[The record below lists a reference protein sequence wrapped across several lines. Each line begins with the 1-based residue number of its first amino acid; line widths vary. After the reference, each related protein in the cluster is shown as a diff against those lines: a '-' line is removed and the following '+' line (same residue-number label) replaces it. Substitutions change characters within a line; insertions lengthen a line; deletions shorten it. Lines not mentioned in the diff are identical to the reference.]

1 MFRKEAWAG
10 ALVVLLGS
18 SAAGAQE
25 SAITDAKDK
34 TKTAPTSPEASI
46 AYAKALRNAGKEN
59 EALTELRRAQTFA
72 TGGQAVLVDWE
83 IARTHIAK
91 RDFTNA
97 MSACHAIT
105 KLPGGGAPAETGGIP
120 TRAGEAAAAAR
131 TCKGEAHLLWR
142 RGTEAMGEL
151 AELAK
156 IQKVVT
162 KNSVGDEINYAAKL
176 IEGRS
181 KELDSKDSEAETAY
195 QAAIALQPT
204 RTEAH
209 VRLGALQQKSGKDGT
224 AELKKAV
231 DADPRDPTAQ
241 LEYGR
246 ALMTDPAKRNDAAAA
261 LEKSI
266 AERPTN
272 LEAMRLATEVYIAQN
287 KLSDAKRI
295 AAKVLAL
302 APNDVLAHVVS
313 GRVALAD
320 NKPDDAIKEG
330 EAALK
335 IQANEGKAKLLIADA
350 YAKKGEIDLA
360 LEAYQ
365 KASGLD
371 PLDPTALVNA
381 TYACIAATRLTSA
394 KAFGQRAVLDFPNYA
409 PAWVAQGDALA
420 ADGNPAAARKAYE
433 SGKKVHGADV
443 AAIDAKLAKL
453 K

>member
-1 MFRKEAWAG
+1 MLVA
-10 ALVVLLGS
+10 AL
-18 SAAGAQE
+18 ATTAYAQE
-25 SAITDAKDK
+25 SAINDAKDK
-34 TKTAPTSPEASI
+34 TKQTPTSAEASM
-46 AYAKALRNAGKEN
+46 AYAKTLRNAGKEN

-72 TGGQAVLVDWE
+72 TGGSAVLVSWE

-91 RDFTNA
+91 RDFTAA
-97 MSACHAIT
+97 MSACHSIT
-105 KLPGGGAPAETGGIP
+105 KLPGGGGPAEKGGLP
-120 TRAGEAAAAAR
+120 TKQGEAAAAAR
-131 TCKGEAHLLWR
+131 ACKGEAHLLWR

-151 AELAK
+151 AELNK
-156 IQKVVT
+156 IAKVVT
-162 KNSVGDEINYAAKL
+162 KNAVGDEINYAVKV

-181 KELDSKDSEAETAY
+181 KELDSKDTEAEAAY
-195 QAAIALQPT
+195 RAAIALQPN
-204 RTEAH
+204 RADAH
-209 VRLGALQQKSGKDGT
+209 VRLGALQERTGKDGLP
-224 AELKKAV
+224 ELKKAV
-231 DADPRDPTAQ
+231 DANPKDPTAQ

-246 ALMTDPAKRNDAAAA
+246 ALANDPSKKNEAIAAF
-261 LEKSI
+261 EKAI
-266 AERPTN
+266 AERPNN
-272 LEAMRLATEVYIAQN
+272 LEAMRLATEAYIQQN
-287 KLSDAKRI
+287 KLPDAKRI
-295 AAKVLAL
+295 AAKVLAI

-330 EAALK
+330 EIALK
-335 IQANEGKAKLLIADA
+335 LQANEGKAKLLIADA

-381 TYACIAATRLTSA
+381 TYACIAAQRLTSA
-394 KAFGQRAVLDFPNYA
+394 KAFGQRAVLDFPNHA
-409 PAWVAQGDALA
+409 PSWVAQGDALA

-433 SGKKVHGADV
+433 SAKKVHGADV

>member
-1 MFRKEAWAG
+1 MVRKAGWAAG
-10 ALVVLLGS
+10 VLVLMVAS
-18 SAAGAQE
+18 SAGAQE
-25 SAITDAKDK
+25 SAVNDARDK
-34 TKTAPTSPEASI
+34 TKQAPTSAEASI
-46 AYAKALRNAGKEN
+46 AYAKTLRNAGREA

-72 TGGQAVLVDWE
+72 NGGSAVLVDWE

-91 RDFTNA
+91 RDFTAA

-105 KLPGGGAPAETGGIP
+105 KLPGGGAPVEQGGIP
-120 TRAGEAAAAAR
+120 TRPGEAAAAAR

-156 IQKVVT
+156 IAKVVT
-162 KNSVGDEINYAAKL
+162 KNAVGDEINYASKL

-181 KELDSKDSEAETAY
+181 KELDSKDTEAEAAY
-195 QAAIALQPT
+195 NSAIALQPN

-209 VRLGALQQKSGKDGT
+209 VRLGALMQRTGKDGVP
-224 AELKKAV
+224 ELKKAV
-231 DADPRDPTAQ
+231 DADPKDPTAQ

-246 ALMTDPAKRNDAAAA
+246 ALANDPAKKTEAITA
-261 LEKSI
+261 LERSI

-272 LEAMRLATEVYIAQN
+272 LEAMRLATEVYITQN

-381 TYACIAATRLTSA
+381 TYACIAAQRLTSA
-394 KAFGQRAVLDFPNYA
+394 KAFGQRAVLDFPAHA